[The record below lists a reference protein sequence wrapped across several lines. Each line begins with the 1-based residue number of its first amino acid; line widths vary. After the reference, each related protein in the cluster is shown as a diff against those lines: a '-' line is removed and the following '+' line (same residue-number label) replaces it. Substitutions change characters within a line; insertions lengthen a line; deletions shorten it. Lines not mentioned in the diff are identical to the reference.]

1 VKWIEVGAQRAI
13 ELASEPAGH
22 PVDGF
27 LWLDVLH
34 DEAIADP
41 EGVRDAVHRLSG
53 VRLHDLHLQ
62 DAANLQHPSYF
73 DSTSEYDMLVFRK
86 LAIGEFLPLEEKG
99 GTADQ
104 RRMLQEIVTRPITF
118 FLLDRLLVTVRQG
131 TSKTIEQVRQRLLDP
146 RIRAESVSGDRSR
159 LPKSPGELMLRMLN
173 GMVDRYLELR
183 EPLSARLDRWQR
195 DLLDPRRP
203 YTNWS
208 ALLEARI
215 ELRKLENL
223 CEGQYDALT
232 ELREPLS
239 ARLDRWQ
246 RDLLDPRRPYT
257 NWSALLEARIE
268 LRKLENLCEG
278 QYDALTE
285 LRDSYL
291 EETPDASVNDAYLVR
306 LNDVLE
312 HIQRV
317 LHHARRLEASA
328 ESAVQ
333 LHFSANAHQTNQT
346 MRKLTSIAAIFAP
359 LTLITGIFGMNFT
372 FMPLLREAHGFW
384 WTLTAMATIVIVMLL
399 FFWARRI
406 IDRPRSPRPPRWLR

>member
-1 VKWIEVGAQRAI
+1 VKWIEIGNQRAA
-13 ELASEPAGH
+13 ELAAEPAC
-22 PVDGF
+22 PPAEGF

-41 EGVRDAVHRLSG
+41 EALRDAVQRISA

-62 DAANLQHPSYF
+62 DATNLQHPSFF
-73 DSTSEYDMLVFRK
+73 DSTNDYDMLVFRK
-86 LAIGEFLPLEEKG
+86 LATGEFRPLEERVG
-99 GTADQ
+99 PADQ
-104 RRMLQEIVTRPITF
+104 RRMLQEIVTRPVTF

-131 TSKTIEQVRQRLLDP
+131 SSKTIEQARQRLLDP
-146 RIRAESVSGDRSR
+146 RVRTDPAPYDKSR
-159 LPKSPGELMLRMLN
+159 LPKSPGELMMRLLN

-183 EPLSARLDRWQR
+183 EPLSDRLDRWQR

-203 YTNWS
+203 FS
-208 ALLEARI
+208 
-215 ELRKLENL
+215 
-223 CEGQYDALT
+223 
-232 ELREPLS
+232 
-239 ARLDRWQ
+239 
-246 RDLLDPRRPYT
+246 

-291 EETPDASVNDAYLVR
+291 EETPDAAVNDAYLVR

-333 LHFSANAHQTNQT
+333 LHFSANTNQT
-346 MRKLTSIAAIFAP
+346 NEIVRKLTAIAAIFAP
-359 LTLITGIFGMNFT
+359 LTLITGVFGMNFQH
-372 FMPLLREAHGFW
+372 MPLLRELNGFW
-384 WTLTAMATIVIVMLL
+384 LTIAGMGSIIVIMLL
-399 FFWARRI
+399 YFWARRI
-406 IDRPRSPRPPRWLR
+406 LERPRTPRTPRWLR